1 MQLPT
6 WFLQIQAES
15 YIAKDAFRMIL
26 FKTNMKAYI
35 TIIFPRNQ
43 NCIAFLMLCMQ
54 LYYIYYLLVL
64 EILLNL
70 NLNTDSFKKLL

>member
-1 MQLPT
+1 
-6 WFLQIQAES
+6 
-15 YIAKDAFRMIL
+15 MIL

-70 NLNTDSFKKLL
+70 NLNTDSFKKLIYKKNILHLDLWKDKFVEDF